1 MKNLKICFFFE
12 KERIVKG
19 LVLGETLG
27 KGTFGRGKN
36 ITSLNFPEISAI
48 FVFELFW
55 ERRKK
60 QAIDLP

>member
-1 MKNLKICFFFE
+1 MAEAQE

-27 KGTFGRGKN
+27 KGTFGRVVLGTKK
-36 ITSLNFPEISAI
+36 
-48 FVFELFW
+48 
-55 ERRKK
+55 KK